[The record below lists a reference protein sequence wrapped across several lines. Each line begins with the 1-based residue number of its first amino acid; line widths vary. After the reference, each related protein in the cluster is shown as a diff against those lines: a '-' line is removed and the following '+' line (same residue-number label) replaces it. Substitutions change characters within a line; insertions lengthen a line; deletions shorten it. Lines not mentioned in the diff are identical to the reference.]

1 VDYIKMNFNKIGW
14 ERVDWIDGAGGRDTW
29 QAVVEA
35 VLNFRFP
42 QKRGELL
49 DWVTKVDATFN

>member
-1 VDYIKMNFNKIGW
+1 MNIKKIGW
-14 ERVDWIDGAGGRDTW
+14 EGVDWIDGAGGRDTW

-42 QKRGELL
+42 QKRGEFLEEGRCPIQL
-49 DWVTKVDATFN
+49 VS